1 MNLKELLHSAFKAGN
16 AYGRDNLNDNY
27 YQWWTD
33 NESKINDWMNLYGL
47 SMDDDEDLDLRAEL
61 EWQKRKATWENG
73 GISDLSSTT
82 KLKISDL

>member
-1 MNLKELLHSAFKAGN
+1 MSGTTLKELLHSAFKAGN

-47 SMDDDEDLDLRAEL
+47 SMD
-61 EWQKRKATWENG
+61 G